1 MNWLNWFKSE
11 KSINTARPVSSSG
24 STFKSLI
31 NEPYTGAWEKNDELQ
46 LTNSLTSYAVFA
58 CISLISKDI
67 GKLPLVAKT
76 EENGIKTNIKFK
88 GLDVI
93 NKPNNY
99 QTRQQF
105 FEAWINSKASNGNAY
120 IYKIR
125 DVYGDIE
132 QLVVLNPDDTTVLVD
147 NEGNVLYRIYPN
159 PLIRS
164 GEQTI
169 VPASEIIHDRHN
181 NLEHPL
187 IGLSPIIAC
196 NLAASTGYSIQK
208 NANKFFANGSR
219 PEGILST
226 PEDISAEDAETM
238 KSGWNK
244 KYSNGGEGGVAL
256 VSGGITYQTLS
267 VPAAD
272 AQMIEHLKLS
282 SEMVCT
288 AFNVPAFKIGIGAA
302 PSGSVEYLNSKYFS
316 DCLQHYVEAIENLL
330 QINLDLPTN
339 VVLEFDL
346 RSLFRMDSNAQMS
359 YLKEGVGS
367 GIFSPNEARAV
378 LGYQAVEGGESPL
391 MQQQNFSLSALSR
404 RDNQA
409 DPFSPDSIASS
420 ISSESANAVTP
431 SEAPSEAVEPSA
443 TDGSEDN
450 QKSVESKLQAIYK
463 GVFNTNTEYS
473 EGDFIT
479 KSGSLWH
486 CDNKHC
492 GEFDYSNFTLAVK
505 KGEASN
511 VTNA

>member
-11 KSINTARPVSSSG
+11 KSINTARPVSSG

-93 NKPNNY
+93 NKPNHY

-147 NEGNVLYRIYPN
+147 DEGNVLYRIYPN

-187 IGLSPIIAC
+187 VGLSPIIAC
-196 NLAASTGYSIQK
+196 NLAASTGHSIQK

-226 PEDISAEDAETM
+226 SEDISVEDAETM

-272 AQMIEHLKLS
+272 SQMIEHLKLS

-346 RSLFRMDSNAQMS
+346 RSLFRMDSNAQIT
-359 YLKEGVGS
+359 YLSTGLGS

-378 LGYQAVEGGESPL
+378 LGYQAVEGGESPV
-391 MQQQNFSLSALSR
+391 MQQQNFSLAALSR
-404 RDNQA
+404 RDKQA

-420 ISSESANAVTP
+420 ITP
-431 SEAPSEAVEPSA
+431 SEAPSEEVIPSA
-443 TDGSEDN
+443 TDGSEEVLEAPSD
-450 QKSVESKLQAIYK
+450 KLKAIYK
-463 GVFNTNTEYS
+463 GVFNPNTEYDTGS
-473 EGDFIT
+473 FIT
-479 KSGSLWH
+479 HKGSLWH